1 MAFSKAKFVAPLA
14 AVLALLLAVVYFTG
28 HDGEGV
34 HTAKADGIGVVVST
48 ATDLNQQ
55 TSQRYPTFFATFS
68 GYSDPIDA
76 FAYDAG
82 GNPSGVSG
90 INAGTFLFGDD
101 NVGSLPIGPAL
112 PLIGTNLINIPA
124 IPAFPVI
131 PTDTDNA
138 PALVWAACGGR
149 IIDKIEVDGEV
160 VMDVDA
166 AVPWCAPFPA
176 STASTLAPNL
186 RFQITSGNGF
196 IMNKNT
202 GFSLGTNVNCVD
214 DMTARG
220 DLDEDGDADSVI
232 FDNGVLAL
240 TPGAEHLPASA
251 CDVDHEGGAIGVMVA
266 PSASCVNCVIKVDVS
281 DDDGSIST
289 QRIFGVRTMAA
300 FLLDKD
306 GPISESDNVVHDLGQ
321 ADASAPILVA
331 YNCRETNNPC
341 GRQASVFID
350 ITGIGTSL
358 TIDDATGTLD
368 NAVHFQ
374 ITGGGTF
381 IDPVGTALQGCQG
394 QEISVIDGRWYG
406 TIATLIQPVLQ
417 PAILGACDFDGAYN
431 GVATAFMVGTTSGG
445 SIVTGQ
451 QGAAVPGEAQGPT
464 RSLTIA
470 LSGQQIVPLRVV
482 DLVAGR
488 CNPVALTFA
497 PGTPVWQVSDAVTAT
512 SGTTAVKGAGA
523 VEAIWKYIPANNVFI
538 GFDPEA
544 PSAPVSDYLTTGEF
558 LEVAH
563 ICVKPGVTNAK
574 ISMPGVTGP

>member
-34 HTAKADGIGVVVST
+34 HTAKADGLGVVVTT

-55 TSQRYPTFFATFS
+55 TSQRWPTFFATFS

-76 FAYDAG
+76 FAYDAF

-149 IIDKIEVDGEV
+149 FITQIGDFV
-160 VMDVDA
+160 VNKH
-166 AVPWCAPFPA
+166 VPWCAPFPA
-176 STASTLAPNL
+176 ATTSTLGPNL
-186 RFQITSGNGF
+186 RFQVTSGNGF

-214 DMTARG
+214 DMTANV
-220 DLDEDGDADSVI
+220 A
-232 FDNGVLAL
+232 DNGVGPIVPIAQLFMF
-240 TPGAEHLPASA
+240 PASA
-251 CDVDHEGGAIGVMVA
+251 CDVDHEVGAVGVLVA
-266 PSASCVNCVIKVDVS
+266 PTPSCVNCVIKVDVS

-482 DLVAGR
+482 ALVAGR